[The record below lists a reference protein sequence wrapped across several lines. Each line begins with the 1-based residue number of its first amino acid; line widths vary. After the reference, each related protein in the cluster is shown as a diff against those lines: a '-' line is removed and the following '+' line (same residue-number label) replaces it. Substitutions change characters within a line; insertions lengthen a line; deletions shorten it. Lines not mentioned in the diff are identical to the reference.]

1 MDTISKRTPRPR
13 TYRKPED
20 LGKINYN
27 REAEFVFDDGSVV
40 YGYCDGRVRG
50 ELFYIED
57 TVHCGSYLISQLV
70 RWRYL

>member
-1 MDTISKRTPRPR
+1 MNQISNGVSPPR

-20 LGKINYN
+20 LKKINYN
-27 REAEFVFDDGSVV
+27 REAEFVFKDGSTV
-40 YGYCDGRVRG
+40 YGYCDGKVSG

-57 TVHCGSYLISQLV
+57 TVHCGTYLIRQLE

>member
-1 MDTISKRTPRPR
+1 MNQISKRVSPPR

-20 LGKINYN
+20 LKKINYN
-27 REAEFVFDDGSVV
+27 REAEFVFRTAVPCTATVTEGQ
-40 YGYCDGRVRG
+40 R

-57 TVHCGSYLISQLV
+57 TVHCGTYLIRQLE